1 MLQIKNI
8 TKSFKVDSKSFNAVD
23 DVSLEVEKG
32 DIFGIVGASGAGK
45 STLIRTINQLESLD
59 KGNITVGDTIINK
72 LSKDELRHFRMQ
84 TGMIFQHF
92 NLLWSRTVKEN
103 IALPLEIAGL
113 NKEAINERVNELL
126 EIVEL
131 QDKANSYPSQ
141 LSGGQKQR
149 VGIARALANKCQLLL
164 SDEATSALDP
174 ETTKKILSLLKKI
187 NEELGITIVLI
198 THELD
203 VIKTICNK
211 VAVMK
216 YGKVIE
222 SGHVEN
228 IEISNGELYA

>member
-222 SGHVEN
+222 SGYVEN
-228 IEISNGELYA
+228 IEITNGELYA